1 MSKQQMKRRPN
12 IIEAIENKRVFGA
25 LPRFRSLD
33 TWGSWLVVLKAIFG
47 LPLTVD
53 DLVIFHRHT
62 GRASPPLGGSK
73 ETYLIIGRRGGKSF
87 ISALITCFVSC
98 FGDFSQFITVGET
111 LAVMCLARDKDQAR
125 IVFKYIKEEMD
136 CGTELDRIAKR
147 NREIDPA
154 LTYNDALNLAYLEHP
169 KLATRYLGRPV
180 RIDKVQEVQKYV
192 DAAVVKRY
200 DRTAYGIIAN
210 VVTGLPKMNDG
221 SIDMDA
227 AVRAVNDHDQL
238 QAACQEKLEDLV
250 KTQVALDGIAASET
264 MKPEM
269 MNGMR
274 QRVRPRPPSWWKF
287 VFSVSEP
294 EKFLPQLPYNE
305 RSQRNQ
311 GLAIPLQ
318 AAFST
323 ETCLSS
329 CQPSIRRM

>member
-1 MSKQQMKRRPN
+1 MDREYAQEQARLIVAWRRYHRPGEPDPEAHAIVVRDVKRFMNDSGERDYST
-12 IIEAIENKRVFGA
+12 AFKA
-25 LPRFRSLD
+25 RSAQIQTLELD
-33 TWGSWLVVLKAIFG
+33 TGR
-47 LPLTVD
+47 VD
-53 DLVIFHRHT
+53 L
-62 GRASPPLGGSK
+62 SQ
-73 ETYLIIGRRGGKSF
+73 
-87 ISALITCFVSC
+87 
-98 FGDFSQFITVGET
+98 FSQ
-111 LAVMCLARDKDQAR
+111 
-125 IVFKYIKEEMD
+125 EEMD

-305 RSQRNQ
+305 QSQRNQ